1 MIKMLCYFKLA
12 YLIPSFNLVDHIFS
26 GETVYVTRDENTKI
40 QSIFNENK
48 DFLCYIDDGA
58 IDKHF
63 TTLKTQNEIDTE
75 DGEALDDEY
84 FSTYGNKNERN

>member
-26 GETVYVTRDENTKI
+26 GETVYVTRDENSKI
-40 QSIFNENK
+40 QSVFNENK

-63 TTLKTQNEIDTE
+63 TTLKDND
-75 DGEALDDEY
+75 AFDDAVSRIATSVAKD
-84 FSTYGNKNERN
+84 FFLRKS